1 MLPSASPWFH
11 VPWVGEAGGGL
22 IRSCSRCFDGAS
34 HRRGKG
40 RTGKAILDKMKS
52 IKPEAN
58 FDTALG
64 AVAMACLAQD
74 TLQTLITTSGYT
86 LVALTEKSCNLGQ
99 VEKWERELESRQT
112 IEKGRERPLNQ
123 KCRQPIEDMS
133 IANCEPALF

>member
-40 RTGKAILDKMKS
+40 RAGKAILDKMKS

-58 FDTALG
+58 FDTARG
-64 AVAMACLAQD
+64 AVAMTFLAQD
-74 TLQTLITTSGYT
+74 TLQTLITISGYT
-86 LVALTEKSCNLGQ
+86 LVALTVKSCNFGAGGKMGAQ
-99 VEKWERELESRQT
+99 IGVEANN
-112 IEKGRERPLNQ
+112 RERQGTPF
-123 KCRQPIEDMS
+123 KPKMS
-133 IANCEPALF
+133 ATHRRHVDSKL